1 MLLCKQNIAIWG
13 NFMFFDNLKAECDR
27 QNLQVTPLF
36 KELGIST
43 GNISPWKR
51 GGNVNSAV
59 LLKLSERL
67 GVTTDYLLKG
77 TTSSSDS
84 ALYCA
89 NDNER
94 ELLTMYRELPV
105 QNRTFIFDAIKA
117 AYEREQAGQNKS
129 EKLSG

>member
-1 MLLCKQNIAIWG
+1 
-13 NFMFFDNLKAECDR
+13 MFFDNLKAECDR
-27 QNLQVTPLF
+27 QNIQVTPLF

-77 TTSSSDS
+77 TRPTGKD
-84 ALYCA
+84 AIYCV
-89 NDNER
+89 NEK
-94 ELLTMYRELPV
+94 EESLLAMYREIPAMN
-105 QNRTFIFDAIKA
+105 QDFIYDAIKTAYDRVQEEKDNA
-117 AYEREQAGQNKS
+117 A
-129 EKLSG
+129 KLLG